1 MFRNGAESG
10 QGRDKPPLTGVY
22 STGMKWFT
30 AALFTVA
37 AVLGGLLLY
46 RNEAQAT
53 AILHGTSLDPAKV
66 VGALPLTRDDG
77 AQANVGGPAPQVRL
91 VFFGFTRCPDVC
103 PLTLGLL
110 AKTYNALS
118 AEQQKA
124 VLVQLVSVDPQHDQ
138 PAVLRTYLNNFSAQF
153 RGFTGTPEKAK
164 AAADAFYILSTRA
177 ADGSILHGDQ
187 VAVLDRQGRFRR
199 VYSGDSLRNGE
210 LSADLPQ
217 MVKTY

>member
-1 MFRNGAESG
+1 MR
-10 QGRDKPPLTGVY
+10 RDKPPAAALY
-22 STGMKWFT
+22 STGMKWLT
-30 AALFTVA
+30 AALLTVA

-46 RNEAQAT
+46 RNEAQAS
-53 AILHGTSLDPAKV
+53 AALHGTSLDPAKI

-77 AQANVGGPAPQVRL
+77 QIVNVGGPAPQIRL

-103 PLTLGLL
+103 PATLALL
-110 AKTYNALS
+110 ARTYDGLS

-124 VLVQLVSVDPQHDQ
+124 VQVQLVSVDPQHDQ
-138 PAVLRTYLNNFSAQF
+138 PAVLRQYLNNFSADF

-177 ADGSILHGDQ
+177 ADGTVLHGDQ

-199 VYSGDSLRNGE
+199 VYEGDSLRNGE
-210 LSADLPQ
+210 LSADLPG